1 MSPLLNIQVTLAS
14 FHSLGKIPSLS
25 DLLNRIVIGRDILS
39 TVSFKNQEVA
49 SSSYKVQAP
58 SGVYSYCHSAV
69 QELSTV
75 DLKTWPKCMYSA
87 VKNIQYFL
95 SHDDWL
101 DFPLE
106 AVDSRA
112 AYYWLGKAVPE
123 LDGVREEGSLVD
135 LGSGISLELKLVL
148 NFNEMLI
155 FF

>member
-1 MSPLLNIQVTLAS
+1 MENFQKNHEKITSAITKSNPPPPHTHPLCKIEPVAIKKS
-14 FHSLGKIPSLS
+14 WIHPCIWFHTAKYETTTS
-25 DLLNRIVIGRDILS
+25 
-39 TVSFKNQEVA
+39 
-49 SSSYKVQAP
+49 SSSYIVQTP
-58 SGVYSYCHSAV
+58 SGVYSYCRSAV

-106 AVDSRA
+106 AVDGRA

-123 LDGVREEGSLVD
+123 SDGVRWNILSH
-135 LGSGISLELKLVL
+135 LG
-148 NFNEMLI
+148 
-155 FF
+155 